1 MSRRLLSAAICA
13 ALAAHTVTAAPLPE
27 PDRDSP
33 RKLARV
39 VVVGEDDHAKAQ
51 PGSASLI
58 DAEEIRSAHVFSV
71 SEALRKVAGI
81 VTRDEEGFGIRPNI
95 GIRGLN
101 PTRSTK
107 VLLMEDG
114 IPAAYAPYG
123 DNASYYHAPVDRY
136 ERIEVL
142 KGVGMLAFG
151 PQTIG
156 GVINYITPDPPED
169 FEGQLALT
177 AGNRDY
183 VNARASLGGG
193 GFLIDLVR
201 KQGDGARDTLELQ
214 QTDFNLKYALDIGDT
229 QALTLRGTWL
239 SEDSQVG
246 YSGLTEA
253 EYRNFGPRYG
263 FDQNANFDINRYGVS
278 ATHEWSPSEALAL
291 TTSAYGFVFERD
303 WWRQSSTTTD
313 TQCGTAFRD
322 ARLRGERV
330 DFDACN
336 SAQGRLRDYDT
347 FGIEPRLRL
356 GWTAFGLPSELNAGV
371 RAHWESQERR
381 QINATSPT
389 GRTGTLAEDQRRET
403 RGHSGFVSNRFEL
416 GALAIVPAVRV
427 EHVEYERRNDLNGA
441 SGADGITEV
450 IPGLGF
456 NYRIDERH
464 SVFAG
469 AHKGF
474 APPRAEDIID
484 GNGGNVEVDAE
495 DSRNLE
501 LGWRAE
507 LAPGNSIEATVF
519 RNHFLSQIVVGSVAG
534 GNTPLAEGETLY
546 QGFEFSGMFSRE
558 GWLGD
563 GRSYANVALTWLP
576 TARQET
582 ALRSVTSGAII
593 GGSAAGKR
601 LPYAPRQTATIRIG
615 HATGPWDASIEG
627 VYVGRQYG
635 DFANRTETDPSG
647 QFGELGSYALLNLSL
662 NYTPLD
668 APWGLF
674 LTLKNAAD
682 RDYIADRTRGIQ
694 VGPPRLVQAGV
705 SWQF

>member
-1 MSRRLLSAAICA
+1 MNRKPLCCLITLLCAHA
-13 ALAAHTVTAAPLPE
+13 ALAAPMPE

-39 VVVGEDDHAKAQ
+39 VVVGADKQADGQ
-51 PGSASLI
+51 PGSATVI

-107 VLLMEDG
+107 VLLTEDG

-156 GVINYITPDPPED
+156 GVVNYITSDPPEE

-177 AGNRDY
+177 LGNRNY
-183 VNARASLGGG
+183 ANARASVGGG
-193 GFLIDLVR
+193 GFLVDLVR
-201 KQGDGARDTLELQ
+201 KQGDGARDTLELE
-214 QTDFNLKYALDIGDT
+214 QTDFNLKYALDLAED

-246 YSGLTEA
+246 YSGLTQA
-253 EYRNFGPRYG
+253 EYRNFGRHYG
-263 FDQNANFDINRYGVS
+263 FDQNANFDINRSGAS
-278 ATHEWSPSEALAL
+278 ATHRWEPDERVAL
-291 TTSAYGFVFERD
+291 TTSLYGFVFERD

-313 TQCGTAFRD
+313 TQCGSAFRD

-330 DFDACN
+330 NFDACN
-336 SAQGRLRDYDT
+336 SVQGRLRDYDT
-347 FGIEPRLRL
+347 WGIEPRLHVN
-356 GWTAFGLPSELNAGV
+356 WSAFGQPAQLDAGV

-389 GRTGTLAEDQRRET
+389 GRTGTLAENQRRET
-403 RGHSGFVSNRFEL
+403 RGHSGFVSNRFEF
-416 GALAIVPAVRV
+416 GALAVVPALRV
-427 EHVEYERRNDLNGA
+427 EHVEYERYNRLNQRRGDD
-441 SGADGITEV
+441 SITEY

-456 NYRIDERH
+456 HWRLDDRH
-464 SVFAG
+464 SLFAG
-469 AHKGF
+469 GHRGF
-474 APPRAEDIID
+474 APPRAEDVID

-507 LAPGNSIEATVF
+507 LAPGNSVEATLF
-519 RNHFLSQIVVGSVAG
+519 RNHFLHQIVVGSVAG

-546 QGFEFSGMFSRE
+546 QGFEFSSMFSRE
-558 GWLGD
+558 GWIGS
-563 GRSYANVALTWLP
+563 GRSYANLALTWLP
-576 TARQET
+576 TARQES
-582 ALRSVTSGAII
+582 ALRGVVSGAVI
-593 GGSAAGKR
+593 GASAPGKR
-601 LPYAPRQTATIRIG
+601 LPYAPKQTATIRLG
-615 HATGPWDASIEG
+615 HAWGEWDASVEG
-627 VYVGRQYG
+627 VYVGSQYG
-635 DFANRTETDPSG
+635 DFGNQDAPDASG
-647 QFGELGSYALLNLSL
+647 QFGQLGSYALVNLAL

-668 APWGLF
+668 TPWALF
-674 LTLKNAAD
+674 LTVKNAAD

-705 SWQF
+705 RWEF